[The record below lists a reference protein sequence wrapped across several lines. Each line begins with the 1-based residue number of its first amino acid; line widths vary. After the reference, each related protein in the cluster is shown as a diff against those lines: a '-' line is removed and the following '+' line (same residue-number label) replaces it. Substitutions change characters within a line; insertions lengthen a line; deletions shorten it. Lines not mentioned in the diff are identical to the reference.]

1 MLTYAISRVKRK
13 GFYRKKWTPD
23 VFFKFPATILVDQ
36 NGTIWRLHTK
46 LYRGVWNVSAKNSE
60 TMGHKDLTLGK
71 IVYTLVFYNIHF
83 LGFFHRTVSNLFF
96 CWVTMKTIYTWNCL
110 QTEYHIPKN
119 DLSVYWDSRM
129 SNLFG
134 WKNRDILFFI
144 NYKWRECRGRETQGG
159 GGRSGEGKDMGA
171 CSLKKFWNVEALN
184 CHWFQ
189 VFWED
194 NFKNEYIRILRVMLY
209 RLCEVI

>member
-23 VFFKFPATILVDQ
+23 VFFKFPAAILVDQ
-36 NGTIWRLHTK
+36 NGTIWSLHTK

-159 GGRSGEGKDMGA
+159 GEGGVGRGGIWGHAHSKSFEM
-171 CSLKKFWNVEALN
+171 LKL
-184 CHWFQ
+184 
-189 VFWED
+189 
-194 NFKNEYIRILRVMLY
+194 
-209 RLCEVI
+209 